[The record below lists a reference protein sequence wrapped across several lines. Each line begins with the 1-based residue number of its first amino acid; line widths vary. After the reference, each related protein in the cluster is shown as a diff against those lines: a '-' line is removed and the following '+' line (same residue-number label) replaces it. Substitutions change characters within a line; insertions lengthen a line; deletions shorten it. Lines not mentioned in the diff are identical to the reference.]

1 METASKGWICVIIT
15 IFILVG
21 IPDVRAQQDY
31 DNPLVNGTDIFLCT
45 GQTWTFYQGYS
56 LTLMFININGNKGW
70 VQFKLNETVI
80 KSATISPDTI
90 LYYNITLNDINESV
104 IFYLKTSVIYSGE
117 DTHIVTFSPVYQYYN
132 PALPEPTALQTPI
145 PDNSGDL
152 SGSNTT
158 CTDATPIPGPE
169 IILITLILGLCC
181 IWVWKRSIFK

>member
-1 METASKGWICVIIT
+1 METVSKGWVCVIIA

-70 VQFKLNETVI
+70 VQFRLNETVI
-80 KSATISPDTI
+80 KSATISPDVI
-90 LYYNITLNDINESV
+90 LYYNITVNDTNETV
-104 IFYLKTSVIYSGE
+104 IFHFKVSGMYSGE

-132 PALPEPTALQTPI
+132 PGLPEPTALPTTYPV
-145 PDNSGDL
+145 NSGNS
-152 SGSNTT
+152 SGPNNT
-158 CTDATPIPGPE
+158 CTNTTPIPGPK
-169 IILITLILGLCC
+169 IILTTLILGLCS